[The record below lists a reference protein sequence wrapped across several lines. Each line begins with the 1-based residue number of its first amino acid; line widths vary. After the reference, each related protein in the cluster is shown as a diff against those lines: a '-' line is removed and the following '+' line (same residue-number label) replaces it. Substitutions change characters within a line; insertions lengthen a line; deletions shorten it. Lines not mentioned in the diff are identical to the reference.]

1 MRYQTKCGIGK
12 FISFKGFNHKKGEKF
27 RITTWRPYQDLK
39 LMRFLSPPNFEVIKN
54 QIFSNDPEVPFFIK
68 GSLSGQYKKEP
79 FKLLRVHVH
88 EMHLKIYGFFF
99 FYFFLINCNSLRT
112 RTKGTIFEL
121 CSFQWLFHFI
131 YNKLIK

>member
-12 FISFKGFNHKKGEKF
+12 FIFFKGSNHKKRGK
-27 RITTWRPYQDLK
+27 ISAYHDDIYQDLK
-39 LMRFLSPPNFEVIKN
+39 LLRFLSPPNFEVIKN

-68 GSLSGQYKKEP
+68 GPLSGQYKKNHSNFYECMSTKCTSKYMVS
-79 FKLLRVHVH
+79 FSF
-88 EMHLKIYGFFF
+88 IFFP
-99 FYFFLINCNSLRT
+99 INCNSLRM